1 MYRNLT
7 TGGYIQQLRCK
18 QTVTDKCQSFDVSV
32 VTSLILFWYR
42 SIMTGGQTDNAS
54 PGGLNVPL
62 HVLFFSD
69 SVLTLTSSCVRLLNY
84 LEWQHI
90 LGHKRVTIHCCCASK
105 PPTIMAIHHYPQV
118 VFSCNCFLEGWC
130 QQVVPIYLDQIH
142 FVRNPSSKWV
152 MYLSASL
159 VVSIIS
165 EHDV

>member
-7 TGGYIQQLRCK
+7 TSCYIQQLRCK

-32 VTSLILFWYR
+32 VTSLILYWYR

-69 SVLTLTSSCVRLLNY
+69 SVLTLTSSCVRQLNH

-90 LGHKRVTIHCCCASK
+90 LGHRRVTIHCCCANK
-105 PPTIMAIHHYPQV
+105 LPTIMGIHHYPQV
-118 VFSCNCFLEGWC
+118 MFSCNCYLKGWC
-130 QQVVPIYLDQIH
+130 EQVFPYISTRSI
-142 FVRNPSSKWV
+142 
-152 MYLSASL
+152 LSEPPPVA
-159 VVSIIS
+159 
-165 EHDV
+165 EWCTCQPT